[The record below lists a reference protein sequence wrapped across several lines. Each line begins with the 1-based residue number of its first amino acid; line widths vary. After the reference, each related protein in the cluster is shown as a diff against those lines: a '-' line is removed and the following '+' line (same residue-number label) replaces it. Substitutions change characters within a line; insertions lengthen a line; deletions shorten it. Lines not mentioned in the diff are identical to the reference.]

1 MPPKKPR
8 GNAAKATPVTR
19 PKRTAPIAKSP
30 AGRGIQQAASTGVRK
45 GARVRVTSP
54 RGKASEGGD
63 DDTQPISKPTVS
75 KPKRGRPPKGRSD
88 VSHPTVPMHDP
99 RLLKSINS
107 NRTPIAKLTPS
118 HPPPSNP
125 RAAAAAKTP
134 GATEPKK
141 RGRPPKTPVVA
152 KTPATTPKRGPG
164 RPPKSIDAPNAAAA
178 TSAGKKRGRPPKALV
193 PQSSGKPRGRP
204 PKTPTRAATTPGK
217 KRGRPPG
224 KNAVT
229 PKAKAVTPRAAAAA
243 ILLGADSSP
252 EVEERVERPRANKR
266 AKTVPA
272 TPASP
277 RGGLFTR
284 PPVGRRVSLA
294 GEAVDVHTD
303 LDSLEREGRMDAVVK
318 VFCTHTEPNYS
329 LPWQRKRQV
338 ASTSS
343 GFIIPGRR
351 VLTNAHSVEHH
362 TQVKLKKRGSDVKYV
377 ARVLAIGVE
386 CDLALLTVEEDE
398 FFEGVAPVQFGPL
411 PHLSAPV
418 SVIGYPIGGVAI
430 SITSGVVSRTEVTN
444 YAHGGIDL
452 LGVQIDAAINS
463 GNSGGPAF
471 NAKGECVGVAFQSLK
486 HDDAE
491 NIGYVIPPP
500 VVKHFIHDYDKNK
513 RYTGFPSLPFSWQR
527 VESPA
532 MRKWLKMKTGQKGV
546 LISAVEPLM
555 KDKIALRK
563 NDVLVSIDGTEIAS
577 DGTVPFRA
585 GEPITFNYLVSEK
598 YVGESAIVKYLRD
611 GKMNETSI
619 TFNAMKRLV
628 PWHIEGTP
636 PSYFIAGGLVF
647 TTVCVPFLKNEYGKD
662 YDFDAPV
669 KLLEKFCH
677 GRVEEDGQQV
687 VICAQ
692 VLAAEVNRGYED
704 LHNTIVKSF
713 DGVKIANLAQLAQA
727 VESSKVEFMRFELD
741 HDISVVMDTKAA
753 NAATKAILKTH
764 AIPSAKSAD
773 LR

>member
-1 MPPKKPR
+1 MKRKYNYTKK
-8 GNAAKATPVTR
+8 T
-19 PKRTAPIAKSP
+19 
-30 AGRGIQQAASTGVRK
+30 
-45 GARVRVTSP
+45 
-54 RGKASEGGD
+54 
-63 DDTQPISKPTVS
+63 
-75 KPKRGRPPKGRSD
+75 GRPRKSLD
-88 VSHPTVPMHDP
+88 V
-99 RLLKSINS
+99 
-107 NRTPIAKLTPS
+107 
-118 HPPPSNP
+118 PPPTSV
-125 RAAAAAKTP
+125 
-134 GATEPKK
+134 GK
-141 RGRPPKTPVVA
+141 RRPGRPPKTPKSLDVPPPTSVGKRRPGCPP
-152 KTPATTPKRGPG
+152 KTPKTTETPK
-164 RPPKSIDAPNAAAA
+164 
-178 TSAGKKRGRPPKALV
+178 TTYTGKKRGRPRKNPQAPAPSPVVGDRMLALLDGALDA
-193 PQSSGKPRGRP
+193 QTSS
-204 PKTPTRAATTPGK
+204 
-217 KRGRPPG
+217 
-224 KNAVT
+224 
-229 PKAKAVTPRAAAAA
+229 
-243 ILLGADSSP
+243 
-252 EVEERVERPRANKR
+252 EVEERQYVSPRGRNKR
-266 AKTVPA
+266 AKMT

-277 RGGLFTR
+277 RGRG
-284 PPVGRRVSLA
+284 GRRV
-294 GEAVDVHTD
+294 GVGGAVDDDDGGIGGIGGVGGGYLADDFHEVD
-303 LDSLEREGRMDAVVK
+303 ADSLEREGRMDAVVK

-329 LPWQRKRQV
+329 LPWQRKRQS

-343 GFIIPGRR
+343 GFVIPGRR

-377 ARVLAIGVE
+377 AKVLAIGVE
-386 CDLALLTVEEDE
+386 CDLALLTVEDDD
-398 FFEGVAPVQFGPL
+398 FFEGIAPVQFGPL

-471 NAKGECVGVAFQSLK
+471 NSKGECVGVAFQSLK

-491 NIGYVIPPP
+491 NIGYVIPTP
-500 VVKHFIHDYDKNK
+500 VIHHFITDYDRNK
-513 RYTGFPSLPFSWQR
+513 TYTGFPSLPFSWQR

-555 KDKIALRK
+555 KDKINLRK
-563 NDVLVSIDGTEIAS
+563 NDVLVSMDGTNIAS

-585 GEPITFNYLVSEK
+585 GEPITFNYLVSQK
-598 YVGESAIVKYLRD
+598 YVGESAQVRYLRD
-611 GKMNETSI
+611 GKMQECSI

-677 GRVEEDGQQV
+677 GRVEEVGQQV

-704 LHNTIVKSF
+704 LHNTIVQKF
-713 DGVKIANLAQLAQA
+713 NGVKIFNLKQLAQA
-727 VESSKVEFMRFELD
+727 VESSKDDFMRFELD
-741 HDISVVMDTKAA
+741 HEISVVMDTKAA
-753 NAATKAILKTH
+753 NSATKAILKTH

-773 LR
+773 LC

>member
-1 MPPKKPR
+1 M
-8 GNAAKATPVTR
+8 NAPYSSAT
-19 PKRTAPIAKSP
+19 
-30 AGRGIQQAASTGVRK
+30 
-45 GARVRVTSP
+45 
-54 RGKASEGGD
+54 
-63 DDTQPISKPTVS
+63 
-75 KPKRGRPPKGRSD
+75 
-88 VSHPTVPMHDP
+88 
-99 RLLKSINS
+99 
-107 NRTPIAKLTPS
+107 
-118 HPPPSNP
+118 PPSNARDA
-125 RAAAAAKTP
+125 RAAQPARSGWTFRLGRFLGIDVYMHGTFLLLLAFFGLRAGMSE
-134 GATEPKK
+134 GA
-141 RGRPPKTPVVA
+141 
-152 KTPATTPKRGPG
+152 
-164 RPPKSIDAPNAAAA
+164 
-178 TSAGKKRGRPPKALV
+178 
-193 PQSSGKPRGRP
+193 
-204 PKTPTRAATTPGK
+204 
-217 KRGRPPG
+217 
-224 KNAVT
+224 
-229 PKAKAVTPRAAAAA
+229 
-243 ILLGADSSP
+243 GA
-252 EVEERVERPRANKR
+252 
-266 AKTVPA
+266 
-272 TPASP
+272 
-277 RGGLFTR
+277 
-284 PPVGRRVSLA
+284 
-294 GEAVDVHTD
+294 
-303 LDSLEREGRMDAVVK
+303 
-318 VFCTHTEPNYS
+318 
-329 LPWQRKRQV
+329 
-338 ASTSS
+338 
-343 GFIIPGRR
+343 
-351 VLTNAHSVEHH
+351 
-362 TQVKLKKRGSDVKYV
+362 
-377 ARVLAIGVE
+377 
-386 CDLALLTVEEDE
+386 
-398 FFEGVAPVQFGPL
+398 GVAEVAWMVALFGCVVL
-411 PHLSAPV
+411 HEYGHALTARAFG
-418 SVIGYPIGGVAI
+418 IGTRDITLYPIGGVAI

-598 YVGESAIVKYLRD
+598 YVGESARVKYLRD

>member
-1 MPPKKPR
+1 M
-8 GNAAKATPVTR
+8 
-19 PKRTAPIAKSP
+19 
-30 AGRGIQQAASTGVRK
+30 
-45 GARVRVTSP
+45 
-54 RGKASEGGD
+54 
-63 DDTQPISKPTVS
+63 
-75 KPKRGRPPKGRSD
+75 
-88 VSHPTVPMHDP
+88 
-99 RLLKSINS
+99 
-107 NRTPIAKLTPS
+107 
-118 HPPPSNP
+118 
-125 RAAAAAKTP
+125 
-134 GATEPKK
+134 
-141 RGRPPKTPVVA
+141 
-152 KTPATTPKRGPG
+152 
-164 RPPKSIDAPNAAAA
+164 
-178 TSAGKKRGRPPKALV
+178 
-193 PQSSGKPRGRP
+193 
-204 PKTPTRAATTPGK
+204 
-217 KRGRPPG
+217 
-224 KNAVT
+224 
-229 PKAKAVTPRAAAAA
+229 
-243 ILLGADSSP
+243 
-252 EVEERVERPRANKR
+252 
-266 AKTVPA
+266 
-272 TPASP
+272 
-277 RGGLFTR
+277 
-284 PPVGRRVSLA
+284 
-294 GEAVDVHTD
+294 
-303 LDSLEREGRMDAVVK
+303 
-318 VFCTHTEPNYS
+318 
-329 LPWQRKRQV
+329 
-338 ASTSS
+338 
-343 GFIIPGRR
+343 
-351 VLTNAHSVEHH
+351 
-362 TQVKLKKRGSDVKYV
+362 
-377 ARVLAIGVE
+377 
-386 CDLALLTVEEDE
+386 
-398 FFEGVAPVQFGPL
+398 
-411 PHLSAPV
+411 
-418 SVIGYPIGGVAI
+418 
-430 SITSGVVSRTEVTN
+430 
-444 YAHGGIDL
+444 
-452 LGVQIDAAINS
+452 
-463 GNSGGPAF
+463 
-471 NAKGECVGVAFQSLK
+471 
-486 HDDAE
+486 
-491 NIGYVIPPP
+491 
-500 VVKHFIHDYDKNK
+500 VKHFIHDYDKNK

-598 YVGESAIVKYLRD
+598 YVGESARVKYLRD

>member
-1 MPPKKPR
+1 MKRKYNYTKK
-8 GNAAKATPVTR
+8 T
-19 PKRTAPIAKSP
+19 
-30 AGRGIQQAASTGVRK
+30 
-45 GARVRVTSP
+45 
-54 RGKASEGGD
+54 
-63 DDTQPISKPTVS
+63 
-75 KPKRGRPPKGRSD
+75 GRPRKSLD
-88 VSHPTVPMHDP
+88 V
-99 RLLKSINS
+99 
-107 NRTPIAKLTPS
+107 
-118 HPPPSNP
+118 PPPTSV
-125 RAAAAAKTP
+125 
-134 GATEPKK
+134 GK
-141 RGRPPKTPVVA
+141 RRPGRPPKTPKSLDVPPPTSVG
-152 KTPATTPKRGPG
+152 KR
-164 RPPKSIDAPNAAAA
+164 RP
-178 TSAGKKRGRPPKALV
+178 
-193 PQSSGKPRGRP
+193 GRP
-204 PKTPTRAATTPGK
+204 PKTPKTTETPKTTYTGK
-217 KRGRPPG
+217 KRRRPR
-224 KNAVT
+224 KNPQAPAPSPVVGDRML
-229 PKAKAVTPRAAAAA
+229 A
-243 ILLGADSSP
+243 LLDGALDAQTSS
-252 EVEERVERPRANKR
+252 EVEERQYVSPRGRNKR
-266 AKTVPA
+266 AKMT

-277 RGGLFTR
+277 RGRG
-284 PPVGRRVSLA
+284 GRRV
-294 GEAVDVHTD
+294 GVGGAVDDDDGGIGGIGGVGGGYLADDFHEVD
-303 LDSLEREGRMDAVVK
+303 ADSLEREGRMDAVVK

-329 LPWQRKRQV
+329 LPWQRKRQS

-343 GFIIPGRR
+343 GFVIPGRR

-377 ARVLAIGVE
+377 AKVLAIGVE
-386 CDLALLTVEEDE
+386 CDLALLTVEDDD
-398 FFEGVAPVQFGPL
+398 FFEGIAPVQFGPL

-471 NAKGECVGVAFQSLK
+471 NSKGECVGVAFQSLK

-491 NIGYVIPPP
+491 NIGYVIPTP
-500 VVKHFIHDYDKNK
+500 VIHHFITDYDRNK
-513 RYTGFPSLPFSWQR
+513 TYTGFPSLPFSWQR

-555 KDKIALRK
+555 KDKINLRK
-563 NDVLVSIDGTEIAS
+563 NDVLVSMDGTNIAS

-585 GEPITFNYLVSEK
+585 GEPITFNYLVSQK
-598 YVGESAIVKYLRD
+598 YVGESAQVRYLRD
-611 GKMNETSI
+611 GKMQECSI

-677 GRVEEDGQQV
+677 GRVEEVGQQV

-704 LHNTIVKSF
+704 LHNTIVQKF
-713 DGVKIANLAQLAQA
+713 NGVKIFNLKQLAQA
-727 VESSKVEFMRFELD
+727 VESSKDEFMRFELD
-741 HDISVVMDTKAA
+741 HEISVVMDTKAA
-753 NAATKAILKTH
+753 NSATKAILKTH

-773 LR
+773 LC

>member
-1 MPPKKPR
+1 MKRKYNYTKK
-8 GNAAKATPVTR
+8 T
-19 PKRTAPIAKSP
+19 
-30 AGRGIQQAASTGVRK
+30 
-45 GARVRVTSP
+45 
-54 RGKASEGGD
+54 
-63 DDTQPISKPTVS
+63 
-75 KPKRGRPPKGRSD
+75 GRPRKSLD
-88 VSHPTVPMHDP
+88 V
-99 RLLKSINS
+99 
-107 NRTPIAKLTPS
+107 
-118 HPPPSNP
+118 PPPTSV
-125 RAAAAAKTP
+125 
-134 GATEPKK
+134 GK
-141 RGRPPKTPVVA
+141 RRPGRPPKTPKSLDVPPPTSVG
-152 KTPATTPKRGPG
+152 KRRPG
-164 RPPKSIDAPNAAAA
+164 RPPKTPKSLDVPPP
-178 TSAGKKRGRPPKALV
+178 TSVGKRRPGRPPKTPKTTETPKTTYTGKKRGRPRKNPQAPAPSPVVGDRMLALLDGALDA
-193 PQSSGKPRGRP
+193 QTSS
-204 PKTPTRAATTPGK
+204 
-217 KRGRPPG
+217 
-224 KNAVT
+224 
-229 PKAKAVTPRAAAAA
+229 
-243 ILLGADSSP
+243 
-252 EVEERVERPRANKR
+252 EVEERQYVSPRGRNKR
-266 AKTVPA
+266 AKMT

-277 RGGLFTR
+277 RGRG
-284 PPVGRRVSLA
+284 GRRV
-294 GEAVDVHTD
+294 GVGGAVDDDDGGIGGIGGVGGGYLADDFHEVD
-303 LDSLEREGRMDAVVK
+303 ADSLEREGRMDAVVK

-329 LPWQRKRQV
+329 LPWQRKRQS

-343 GFIIPGRR
+343 GFVIPGRR

-377 ARVLAIGVE
+377 AKVLAIGVE
-386 CDLALLTVEEDE
+386 CDLALLTVEDDD
-398 FFEGVAPVQFGPL
+398 FFEGIAPVQFGPL

-471 NAKGECVGVAFQSLK
+471 NSKGECVGVAFQSLK

-491 NIGYVIPPP
+491 NIGYVIPTP
-500 VVKHFIHDYDKNK
+500 VIHHFITDYDRNK
-513 RYTGFPSLPFSWQR
+513 TYTGFPSLPFSWQR

-555 KDKIALRK
+555 KDKINLRK
-563 NDVLVSIDGTEIAS
+563 NDVLVSMDGTNIAS

-585 GEPITFNYLVSEK
+585 GEPITFNYLVSQK
-598 YVGESAIVKYLRD
+598 YVGESAQVRYLRD
-611 GKMNETSI
+611 GKMQECSI

-677 GRVEEDGQQV
+677 GRVEEVGQQV

-704 LHNTIVKSF
+704 LHNTIVQKF
-713 DGVKIANLAQLAQA
+713 NGVKIFNLKQLAQA
-727 VESSKVEFMRFELD
+727 VESSKDEFMRFELD
-741 HDISVVMDTKAA
+741 HEISVVMDTKAA
-753 NAATKAILKTH
+753 NSATKAILKTH

-773 LR
+773 LC